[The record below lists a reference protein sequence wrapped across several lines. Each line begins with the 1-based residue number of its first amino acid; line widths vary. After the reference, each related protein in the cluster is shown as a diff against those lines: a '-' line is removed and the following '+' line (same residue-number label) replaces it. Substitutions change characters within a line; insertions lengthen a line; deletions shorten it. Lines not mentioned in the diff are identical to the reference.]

1 MLTKIY
7 PLKRKLI
14 TMSWISNIF
23 KRKENTSTN
32 GKSVKKKVAINKKP
46 INLIDSKSIEAAK
59 KVQLVSFGGELEP
72 AIVIANKIPAY
83 YKNIHIILDN
93 GHGEETPG
101 KRSPDGK
108 FREYRFNRVIVGM
121 IADELEKL
129 GISYSILVPETC
141 DISLKERVIRAN
153 KIHQEQHSKGKTV
166 ILISVHANAAGG
178 SGWSN
183 ATGWSGWTT
192 RGTTESDTLAACLY
206 QAAHEVLDPKGM
218 KIRKDMTD
226 GDEDYE
232 ENFYIIYKSSM
243 PSVLTENFFMTTKSD
258 VAYLD
263 SEEGK
268 RDITD
273 IHVKGIQKYIELKF
287 NK

>member
-1 MLTKIY
+1 
-7 PLKRKLI
+7 
-14 TMSWISNIF
+14 MSWISNIF
-23 KRKENTSTN
+23 KKKENTSAN
-32 GKSVKKKVAINKKP
+32 GAKKKQDKINKVVVNKP
-46 INLIDSKSIEAAK
+46 TIKDPANNIQLI
-59 KVQLVSFGGELEP
+59 SFGGELPE
-72 AIVIANKIPAY
+72 AICIGEMKRYPDY
-83 YKNIHIILDN
+83 YKNLYVILDN

-108 FREYRFNRVIVGM
+108 FREYRFNRVMVFM
-121 IADELEKL
+121 IAEQLEKM
-129 GISYSILVPETC
+129 GIPYHILVPETK

-153 KIHQEQHSKGKTV
+153 KIHKEQHALGKTV

-183 ATGWSGWTT
+183 ATGWSGWTSK
-192 RGTTESDTLAACLY
+192 GVTESDTVAACLY
-206 QAAHEVLDPKGM
+206 QAAHEVLDPKGK
-218 KIRKDMTD
+218 KIRKDMAD

-243 PSVLTENFFMTTKSD
+243 PAVLTENFFMTTKTD
-258 VAYLD
+258 VSYLE

-268 RDITD
+268 KDIVD

-287 NK
+287 NTKM

>member
-1 MLTKIY
+1 
-7 PLKRKLI
+7 
-14 TMSWISNIF
+14 MSWISNIF
-23 KRKENTSTN
+23 KKKESTSIN
-32 GKSVKKKVAINKKP
+32 GAKKKQDKINKVVVNKP
-46 INLIDSKSIEAAK
+46 TIKDPANNIQLI
-59 KVQLVSFGGELEP
+59 SFGGELPE
-72 AIVIANKIPAY
+72 AICIGEMKRYPDY
-83 YKNIHIILDN
+83 YKNLYVILDN

-108 FREYRFNRVIVGM
+108 FREYRFNRVIVSM
-121 IADELEKL
+121 IAEQLEKM
-129 GISYSILVPETC
+129 GIPYHILVPETK

-153 KIHQEQHSKGKTV
+153 KIHKEQHANGKTV

-183 ATGWSGWTT
+183 ATGWSGWTSK
-192 RGTTESDTLAACLY
+192 GVTESDTVAACLY
-206 QAAHEVLDPKGM
+206 QAAHEVLDPKGT
-218 KIRKDMTD
+218 KIRKDMAD

-243 PSVLTENFFMTTKSD
+243 PAVLTENFFMTTKTD
-258 VAYLD
+258 VAYLE

-268 RDITD
+268 KDIVD

-287 NK
+287 NHK